1 MADQPIYIHKQERLE
16 KQLKAT
22 MSSLG
27 ELDKRINDLEAL
39 VLATMTKVQSD
50 QVQLFS
56 LFSSINESRSA
67 AEKFNMDATLSTP
80 PNAPPEE
87 VSAAG

>member
-27 ELDKRINDLEAL
+27 ELDKRISDLEAL
-39 VLATMTKVQSD
+39 VLASLTKVQGD

-56 LFSSINESRSA
+56 LFSSINESKTASEKFDMSA
-67 AEKFNMDATLSTP
+67 ALSTP